1 MSIKPSVLIGEAVLR
16 ETAKEVSNQDS
27 DKIQSYITDLVDT
40 MRKEELIGLSAP
52 QLNVS
57 KQIIVTEIRET
68 KFRKGITDELR
79 VYINPEITDFSR
91 ETTLDWEGCGS
102 IPGLFGKVERSI
114 AITLKYLDQKGV
126 SREMS
131 ATGLLARVIQ
141 HEVNHLNG
149 ILFTDL
155 ADPQSLVSREYY
167 LKHVRGK

>member
-27 DKIQSYITDLVDT
+27 DEIQSYITDLVDT

-68 KFRKGITDELR
+68 KFRKGETDDLR
-79 VYINPEITDFSR
+79 VYINPEITYFSR

-102 IPGLFGKVERSI
+102 IPGLFGKVERSSEI
-114 AITLKYLDQKGV
+114 NLKYTDETGV
-126 SREMS
+126 SHEMS

-141 HEVNHLNG
+141 HEVDHLNG